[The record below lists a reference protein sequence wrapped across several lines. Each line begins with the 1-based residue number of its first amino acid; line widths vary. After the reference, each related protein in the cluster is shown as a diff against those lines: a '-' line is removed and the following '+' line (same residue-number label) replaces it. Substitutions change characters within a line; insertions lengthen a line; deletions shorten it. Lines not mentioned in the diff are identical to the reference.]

1 MYHIQELVVTNS
13 AVLWYNLV
21 RRWGECYKSVT
32 DASGGGVP
40 RQARYHSR
48 RDTSAGEGAPR
59 VGGRTSWAYI
69 GTGELEAGSHEL
81 GAGSWI
87 DKLGAEKGE
96 NIMWLVGGGFM
107 FSGLLIGAL
116 SGSIALCLGV
126 VGFGAVL
133 MGCQYAQEQYKER
146 QSQAWRKNYPSYR
159 Y

>member
-1 MYHIQELVVTNS
+1 
-13 AVLWYNLV
+13 
-21 RRWGECYKSVT
+21 
-32 DASGGGVP
+32 
-40 RQARYHSR
+40 
-48 RDTSAGEGAPR
+48 
-59 VGGRTSWAYI
+59 
-69 GTGELEAGSHEL
+69 
-81 GAGSWI
+81 
-87 DKLGAEKGE
+87 
-96 NIMWLVGGGFM
+96 MWLIGGGFM